1 MENLKKIIKKGDHD
15 EVMAELR
22 SSRISLDKDAVKA
35 LLKRG
40 NHEEIMLALDKAL
53 FGGFD
58 VDEKFMMLLKRGNHD
73 EVMAYL
79 RSSRISLDKDAVKA
93 LLKRGNHE
101 EIMLALDKA
110 LFGGFDVDEKFMML
124 LKRGNHDEVMAY
136 LRSSR
141 ISLDKDAVKALLK
154 RGNHEEIKLEHE
166 ISLRRSSHESHEE
179 EPLQALMN
187 MDMSECT
194 CRLSLMDA
202 PYHLY

>member
-1 MENLKKIIKKGDHD
+1 MEIKKIIKKGDHD
-15 EVMAELR
+15 EVMAE
-22 SSRISLDKDAVKA
+22 
-35 LLKRG
+35 
-40 NHEEIMLALDKAL
+40 
-53 FGGFD
+53 
-58 VDEKFMMLLKRGNHD
+58 
-73 EVMAYL
+73 L